1 MPRTRKC
8 TYLIQPAYVPNEAP
22 KAQRGEGTCL
32 TTLGEVTVRGGSGRS
47 LSLTSA
53 PALSHPASLQ
63 IPNKAS
69 RDWCLDNLVF
79 CLSALSPT
87 SREKL
92 LQLDRAREGV
102 VRVMARVRAR
112 ARVWIR
118 MRSVAQGN
126 RLTSAPNVIQFLFSP
141 GLSKDHY
148 SLHINNMNKIRR
160 LEHKSTSSKG
170 RANSLVICSLIAS
183 KPMCICYL
191 WLCYL
196 LSMSQTTSRCLK

>member
-1 MPRTRKC
+1 MNLAGPSPSP
-8 TYLIQPAYVPNEAP
+8 Q
-22 KAQRGEGTCL
+22 
-32 TTLGEVTVRGGSGRS
+32 
-47 LSLTSA
+47 
-53 PALSHPASLQ
+53 PASLQ

-92 LQLDRAREGV
+92 LQLDRAREGG

-118 MRSVAQGN
+118 MRSVAQEN

-141 GLSKDHY
+141 GLS
-148 SLHINNMNKIRR
+148 
-160 LEHKSTSSKG
+160 
-170 RANSLVICSLIAS
+170 
-183 KPMCICYL
+183 
-191 WLCYL
+191 
-196 LSMSQTTSRCLK
+196 